1 MMPMHDVAINR
12 KTIISEAYLR
22 IRYSKTENGHP
33 IKKALVYT
41 KDEHGINRNEV
52 DPDALRIVERLKGSG
67 QEAYIVGGAVRD
79 LLVSKRPKDF
89 DIVTDAIPARIKR
102 IFRNSRIIGR
112 RFRLVH
118 VFFGPKIFELST
130 FRSLK
135 DGTTSNTYGT
145 MEEDAQRRDFTFN
158 ALYYDPEEEIV
169 VDYVGGFTDIKKKR
183 VIPVIPLSI
192 IFKDDP
198 VRMIRAAKY
207 AASTGFKL
215 PLLLRWKIKSQA
227 ALLDPVSPSRLTEE
241 IVKIVRS
248 GNAAPIINLMT
259 KLGLFIFLQPNAS
272 NSMKSDPV
280 FCSRFMNSMAEMDKA
295 VRKEPEAPTGTLL
308 AYLLRD
314 FLETVVDWKSNST
327 ESYRKALAECRSF
340 VLPMNP
346 PRVELENAVRILFR
360 ESGVPVKK
368 ARTFEKGQ
376 RNELVPDTT
385 RGVLKTD
392 LIALDGDTPT
402 APKKRRRRRTRK
414 NVTGLR
420 PESPQNGNAQA
431 DD

>member
-1 MMPMHDVAINR
+1 
-12 KTIISEAYLR
+12 
-22 IRYSKTENGHP
+22 
-33 IKKALVYT
+33 
-41 KDEHGINRNEV
+41 
-52 DPDALRIVERLKGSG
+52 
-67 QEAYIVGGAVRD
+67 
-79 LLVSKRPKDF
+79 
-89 DIVTDAIPARIKR
+89 
-102 IFRNSRIIGR
+102 
-112 RFRLVH
+112 
-118 VFFGPKIFELST
+118 
-130 FRSLK
+130 
-135 DGTTSNTYGT
+135 

-183 VIPVIPLSI
+183 VIPVIPLAI

-215 PLLLRWKIKSQA
+215 PLLLRWRIKTQA

-248 GNAAPIINLMT
+248 GNAAPIIQLMGR
-259 KLGLFIFLQPNAS
+259 LGLFVYLQPNAAGCIKADS
-272 NSMKSDPV
+272 AYGD
-280 FCSRFMNSMAEMDKA
+280 RFMNSMSEMDKIA
-295 VRKEPEAPTGTLL
+295 RKDPDAATGTLL
-308 AYLLRD
+308 AFLLRD
-314 FLETVVDWKSNST
+314 FLETVIDWKSNST

-376 RNELVPDTT
+376 RNELVPDLA
-385 RGVLKTD
+385 RGIAKTD
-392 LIALDGDTPT
+392 LIALDGDAPVL
-402 APKKRRRRRTRK
+402 PKKRRRRRTRK
-414 NVTGLR
+414 SVANLR
-420 PESPQNGNAQA
+420 SESPEKETRPAE
-431 DD
+431 D